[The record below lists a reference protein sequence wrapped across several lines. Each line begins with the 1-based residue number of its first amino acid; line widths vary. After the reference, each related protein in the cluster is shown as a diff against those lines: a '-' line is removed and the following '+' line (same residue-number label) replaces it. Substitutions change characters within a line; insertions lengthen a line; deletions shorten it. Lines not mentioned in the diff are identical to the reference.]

1 MTDSKKPADTIR
13 LPGGLKATIWF
24 NTSEKGKTFASTEIS
39 RTYKT
44 KDGYGDS
51 HSYSQDD
58 LLKVA
63 RLAGMAFDRISELR
77 AADQAE
83 ESGE

>member
-1 MTDSKKPADTIR
+1 MTNSNQPADTIR

-24 NTSEKGKTFASTEIS
+24 NRSEKGNTFASTEIS

-44 KDGYGDS
+44 QDGFRDS

-58 LLKVA
+58 LLRVA
-63 RLAGMAFDRISELR
+63 RLAGMAFDRIIELK
-77 AADQAE
+77 AEQATQ
-83 ESGE
+83 SVD